1 MGMILLGKKGRHSC
15 LAAAI
20 LLASMALVQGCQKDH
35 FARPASPVAVIQDTA
50 SLAGAETTAAV
61 LPISAD
67 IVTAAVPLSNTA
79 KRISSP
85 SVSGKL
91 HVEGTKLLGA
101 DGQPVQLKGI
111 STHGIAWFPDYIN
124 EDCFA
129 QFRTQWDVNVMRL
142 AMYTEEYNG
151 YLSGGDQN
159 YLKSLIRKG
168 VKYATDHDMYVI
180 IDWHILSDSNP
191 NQHTDEAGA
200 FFDEMSKEYA
210 GYNNVLY
217 EICNEPN
224 GGTTWSDIRQ
234 YASHIIDIIR
244 KNDTDAVIIVGTPNW
259 SQYVDEAARSPI
271 TGSGNIMYA
280 LHFYAA
286 THKDDLRNRMVSA
299 IQAGLPIFVTEYGI
313 CDASGSGNI
322 DRTEA
327 DKWISLMDLYD
338 ISYVAWN
345 LSNKNETSAII
356 KSSCTKTSNF
366 TDDDLSQWGR
376 WLHDMLT
383 GKNLSP
389 VSGGTASDVGFMVKL
404 K

>member
-1 MGMILLGKKGRHSC
+1 MK
-15 LAAAI
+15 
-20 LLASMALVQGCQKDH
+20 
-35 FARPASPVAVIQDTA
+35 
-50 SLAGAETTAAV
+50 
-61 LPISAD
+61 
-67 IVTAAVPLSNTA
+67 
-79 KRISSP
+79 
-85 SVSGKL
+85 
-91 HVEGTKLLGA
+91 
-101 DGQPVQLKGI
+101 
-111 STHGIAWFPDYIN
+111 IN
-124 EDCFA
+124 KNRLFTLDCFA

-168 VKYATDHDMYVI
+168 VKYAADHDMYVI

-210 GYNNVLY
+210 
-217 EICNEPN
+217 
-224 GGTTWSDIRQ
+224 
-234 YASHIIDIIR
+234 SHIINIIR

-299 IQAGLPIFVTEYGI
+299 IQAGLPIFATEYGI